1 MFLILQVHRQIFLF
15 HASIK
20 CEIQLLSFSLVSARR
35 LHARPACMQLSECTT
50 SAAFL
55 RWALSW
61 LLLIAT
67 SSGPFFFF
75 CFCKAEDT
83 AGCQTC
89 HRPDV
94 SHILTVL
101 FWDHLKQD
109 QLLTEG
115 VPFNFFSELGHEL
128 TLHCLKAALV
138 GFMTRTKSFP
148 TIVSFFAIDFLFRGN
163 LRFIS
168 LCLLK
173 FPQIPFFFHRV
184 VSSSVHSNSEI
195 SFLFTTWPVPNEC
208 LVRSLGVVYSH
219 FI

>member
-75 CFCKAEDT
+75 LLLQSRRHSWMPDLPQTRCIPHSDCTILRSSKARPIAYRGSSLQLFLW
-83 AGCQTC
+83 AGTWAYSALSKGSFGRIHDKNQVFPYNCE
-89 HRPDV
+89 
-94 SHILTVL
+94 
-101 FWDHLKQD
+101 
-109 QLLTEG
+109 LLC
-115 VPFNFFSELGHEL
+115 NWFS
-128 TLHCLKAALV
+128 V
-138 GFMTRTKSFP
+138 
-148 TIVSFFAIDFLFRGN
+148 
-163 LRFIS
+163 
-168 LCLLK
+168 
-173 FPQIPFFFHRV
+173 
-184 VSSSVHSNSEI
+184 
-195 SFLFTTWPVPNEC
+195 
-208 LVRSLGVVYSH
+208 
-219 FI
+219 